1 MHALNFRNKF
11 NLYRYKVA
19 TCCVLFVGFIST
31 VKGQDGGGLN
41 FGKVNL
47 PAYDERWLHYGFLI
61 AGHSSNYRL
70 RYNDAFATADFDS
83 LHSVITPGT
92 AGFKLG
98 FVVDVA
104 LYQFLSLRASPTV
117 GFYENVLRY
126 RYSNETT
133 LTELKDA
140 TLVELP
146 ILLKYKSVRR
156 RNNRMYILAG
166 LSPVIEA
173 SGSKDE
179 NDTRERLETKNFN
192 VNMELGFGTDIFYQ
206 YFKFAIELRYSRG
219 LRNLLEK
226 NVNQFSAPLNKL
238 TVHNIGFFITFEG
251 GPS

>member
-1 MHALNFRNKF
+1 MYVLNFRHQLSVHWNKIIP
-11 NLYRYKVA
+11 
-19 TCCVLFVGFIST
+19 VLILVSGLCGRSYA
-31 VKGQDGGGLN
+31 QEGLN
-41 FGKVNL
+41 FGKINL
-47 PAYDERWLHYGFLI
+47 SAYDEKWLHYGFLI
-61 AGHSSNYRL
+61 GAHTSNFRVN
-70 RYNDAFATADFDS
+70 YNEAFTTADFDS

-92 AGFKLG
+92 VGFKLG
-98 FVVDVA
+98 FIVDIA

-117 GFYENVLRY
+117 GFYENNLKFRF
-126 RYSNETT
+126 SDGTT
-133 LTELKDA
+133 LRELKDA

-179 NDTRERLETKNFN
+179 NDIRERLETKNFN
-192 VNMELGFGTDIFYQ
+192 VNLELGFGTDIFYQ

-219 LRNLLEK
+219 LRNLLE
-226 NVNQFSAPLNKL
+226 NNPNQFNAPLNKL
-238 TVHNIGFFITFEG
+238 AIHNIGFFITFEG